1 MALNTSHFAL
11 LMRHGFMGG
20 DSDVST
26 GLVTMDML
34 SPLPLGQ
41 FLTAPGLWL
50 GLAVTALFLYLAV
63 KLRRVRGLI

>member
-1 MALNTSHFAL
+1 
-11 LMRHGFMGG
+11 
-20 DSDVST
+20 
-26 GLVTMDML
+26 MDML